1 MLAANIETKQMIPSM
16 ISDTSNKIDMI
27 WKLTISNRNIQQKKH
42 FLRPNI

>member
-27 WKLTISNRNIQQKKH
+27 WKLTISNRNIQQKEA
-42 FLRPNI
+42 FPQT